1 MFSDSYILIVLSVIV
16 IGECQ
21 SPDWLKEFRK
31 IFRAGGGVI
40 RDTEVFRKE
49 YDFIVI
55 GAGSGGSVVANRLT
69 ENPNWTVL
77 LLEAGEEENFFTDVP
92 LMAALQ
98 SVTAYNWNYHSQKL
112 KTACLGLNYGRC
124 SITRGKAVGGTSVLN
139 FLIYTRGNRQDY
151 DSWAAMGN
159 EGWSYDEV
167 LPYFIRSENCTVC
180 SQIDEEYHGIN
191 GYLNIENPGYESPF
205 VKLFM
210 KAGRDMGYRNND
222 PNGKIALGF
231 SKVQATMKNGRR
243 CSAAKAFLKPI
254 QDRENLH
261 VSKNSR
267 ATRIL
272 IDSTSKRAYGVEFWK
287 NKQKYKI
294 KANKEVIVSA
304 GAINSPHLL
313 MLSGIGP
320 REDLERVKIPVIQD
334 LKVGYNFQDHVA
346 MSTLAFL
353 VNQSVTVSDLTVQ
366 NPIDIYNYLVRGT
379 GPYTLPGGAEALA
392 FVKTKLSTNST
403 DDYPD
408 IELVLGAGALNGD
421 VFGSF
426 RKLLEIPDRLF
437 QTVYGPIISK
447 PAFGIALVLM
457 RPKSRGRVMLKDSN
471 PFHWP
476 LIYPN
481 YYERKEDI
489 ATMVEGIKMAISIA
503 HSEHFRP
510 YGTHLNPHPFPQ
522 CSNLPFGS
530 DAYWTC
536 AIRHVSTSLGHHVGT
551 CRMGPKG
558 DPDAVVD
565 PRLRVHGINRLRV
578 VDGSVMP
585 NIVAGHT
592 NAPIFM
598 IGERAADFIKEEW
611 S

>member
-1 MFSDSYILIVLSVIV
+1 
-16 IGECQ
+16 
-21 SPDWLKEFRK
+21 
-31 IFRAGGGVI
+31 
-40 RDTEVFRKE
+40 
-49 YDFIVI
+49 
-55 GAGSGGSVVANRLT
+55 VANRLT
-69 ENPNWTVL
+69 ENPKWSVL
-77 LLEAGEEENFFTDVP
+77 LVEAGEEENFFTDVP
-92 LMAALQ
+92 LIAALQ
-98 SVTAYNWNYHSQKL
+98 SVTAYNWNYHAQKL

-124 SITRGKAVGGTSVLN
+124 SITRGKAIGGTSVLN

-167 LPYFIRSENCTVC
+167 LPYFIKSENCTLC
-180 SQIDEEYHGIN
+180 RQIDEEYHGKN
-191 GYLNIENPGYESPF
+191 GYLNIEHPGYESPF
-205 VKLFM
+205 VKLFI
-210 KAGRDMGYRNND
+210 KAGHDMGYKNCD
-222 PNGKIALGF
+222 INGKIALGF

-254 QDRENLH
+254 QERQNLQ

-267 ATRIL
+267 ATKIL
-272 IDSTSKRAYGVEFWK
+272 IDGTSKRAYGVEFWK
-287 NKQKYKI
+287 NKRKYKI
-294 KANKEVIVSA
+294 KVRKEVILSA

-366 NPIDIYNYLVRGT
+366 NPIDIYNYL
-379 GPYTLPGGAEALA
+379 
-392 FVKTKLSTNST
+392 
-403 DDYPD
+403 
-408 IELVLGAGALNGD
+408 
-421 VFGSF
+421 
-426 RKLLEIPDRLF
+426 
-437 QTVYGPIISK
+437 
-447 PAFGIALVLM
+447 
-457 RPKSRGRVMLKDSN
+457 
-471 PFHWP
+471 
-476 LIYPN
+476 
-481 YYERKEDI
+481 
-489 ATMVEGIKMAISIA
+489 AISIA
-503 HSEHFRP
+503 DSEHFRP

-522 CSNLPFGS
+522 CTDLPFGS
-530 DAYWTC
+530 DDYWTC

-565 PRLRVHGINRLRV
+565 PRLRVHGIRGLRV

-598 IGERAADFIKEEW
+598 IGERAADFIKQEW
-611 S
+611 RWREAQGS